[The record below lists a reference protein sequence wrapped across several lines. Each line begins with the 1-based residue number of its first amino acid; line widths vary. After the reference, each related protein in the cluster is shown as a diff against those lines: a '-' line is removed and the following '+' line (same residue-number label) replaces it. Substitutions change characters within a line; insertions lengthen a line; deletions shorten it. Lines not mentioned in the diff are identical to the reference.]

1 VHDADSGEVMLIPKK
16 YQTVAIASILV
27 VASLIILS
35 ISIHRPGETGF
46 FKKLV
51 LEAASPLIGVVNSTV
66 YTVRDVWKRYI
77 FLVGLEQENR
87 MLKARVAQLTN
98 ELNEYRERH
107 LEGIR
112 LRKLFALKETLPG
125 TVVAARVI
133 DRENAYVF
141 KTILVDKGTSDGLR
155 VGLPVI
161 SAEGVVGRIVDSSW
175 NVSRVLLI
183 TDYNS
188 NTSAFVQ
195 GSRVQGILQGGGGTN
210 CSLKYVERSE
220 EVRTGETVVTSGLGG
235 VFPKGLILGTVS
247 GVDRRGSGLFLNI
260 DVLPAV
266 HFSRL
271 EEVLAVTPD
280 KERKP

>member
-1 VHDADSGEVMLIPKK
+1 MLIPKK
-16 YQTVAIASILV
+16 YQTITIASVLV

-35 ISIHRPGETGF
+35 VSFHRPGETGF

-51 LEAASPLIGVVNSTV
+51 LEAASPPIRTINAAIDTIRG
-66 YTVRDVWKRYI
+66 VWKHYI

-87 MLKARVAQLTN
+87 MLKARVAELTR

-107 LEGIR
+107 LEGLR
-112 LRKLFALKETLPG
+112 LGELLALKEALPG
-125 TVVAARVI
+125 TAVAARVI

-141 KTILVDKGTSDGLR
+141 RTVLIGKGTSDGLR
-155 VGLPVI
+155 VGLPVV
-161 SAEGVVGRIVDSSW
+161 SAEGVVGRIVDASW

-188 NTSAFVQ
+188 NISAFVQ
-195 GSRVQGILQGGGGTN
+195 GNRIQGILQGGGSTG
-210 CSLKYVERSE
+210 CSLKYVERTE
-220 EVRTGETVVTSGLGG
+220 EVKAGETVVTSGLGG
-235 VFPKGLILGTVS
+235 IFPKGLILGSVS
-247 GVDRRGSGLFLNI
+247 RVDRRGSGLFLNI

-271 EEVLAVTPD
+271 EEVLAVVPD
-280 KERKP
+280 KEQKP

>member
-1 VHDADSGEVMLIPKK
+1 MLIPKK
-16 YQTVAIASILV
+16 YQTISIASILI

-35 ISIHRPGETGF
+35 VSFHRPGETGF

-51 LEAASPLIGVVNSTV
+51 LEAASPPIRAINAAID
-66 YTVRDVWKRYI
+66 TVRNVWKHYI

-87 MLKARVAQLTN
+87 MLKARVSQLTN

-107 LEGIR
+107 LEGLRIR
-112 LRKLFALKETLPG
+112 ELFALKETLPG
-125 TVVAARVI
+125 TAIAARVI

-155 VGLPVI
+155 VGLPVV

-175 NVSRVLLI
+175 NVSRVLLL

-188 NTSAFVQ
+188 NISALVQ
-195 GSRVQGILQGGGGTN
+195 GSRVQGILQGGGSTG

-220 EVRTGETVVTSGLGG
+220 AVKVGETVITSGLGG
-235 VFPKGLILGTVS
+235 VFSKDLILGTVS
-247 GVDRRGSGLFLNI
+247 RVDRRGSGLFLNI
-260 DVLPAV
+260 DVSPSV

-271 EEVLAVTPD
+271 EEVLTVIPD
-280 KERKP
+280 KEQKP

>member
-1 VHDADSGEVMLIPKK
+1 MLIPKK
-16 YQTVAIASILV
+16 FQTISIASILI

-35 ISIHRPGETGF
+35 VSFHRPGETGF

-51 LEAASPLIGVVNSTV
+51 LEAASPPIRAINAAID
-66 YTVRDVWKRYI
+66 TVRNVWKRYI

-87 MLKARVAQLTN
+87 MLKARVSQLTN

-107 LEGIR
+107 LEGLR
-112 LRKLFALKETLPG
+112 LRELFALKETLSG
-125 TVVAARVI
+125 TAVAARVI

-141 KTILVDKGTSDGLR
+141 KSILVDKGTSDGLR
-155 VGLPVI
+155 VGLPVV

-175 NVSRVLLI
+175 NVSRVLLL

-188 NTSAFVQ
+188 NISAFVQ
-195 GSRVQGILQGGGGTN
+195 GSRVQGILQGGGSTG

-220 EVRTGETVVTSGLGG
+220 AVKAGETVITSGLGG
-235 VFPKGLILGTVS
+235 VFSKGLILGTVS
-247 GVDRRGSGLFLNI
+247 RVDRRGSGLFLNI
-260 DVLPAV
+260 DVSPSV

-271 EEVLAVTPD
+271 EEVLTVIPD
-280 KERKP
+280 KEQKP